1 MKTFEDFHIDLE
13 GRSGVEV
20 QTTCPQ
26 CSQSRKK
33 AKARC
38 LSVNTVDGVWLCHH
52 CDWRGSLKSG
62 EEAKSR
68 TPKRLVRPNYVKPSV
83 VAPVIRDWFA
93 QRGIPE
99 EIVARHGIGLQNA
112 YLPQLEDEV
121 PCLAFPYVRNGET
134 VNIKYRALDQKAFR
148 QVKDAEKVL
157 YGLDDLTK
165 DWAVIVEGE
174 LDKLALEAAGIPSA
188 VSVPDGA
195 PPARSKPSDTKFEYL
210 MNSASTLDG
219 LKKIILAVDSDAPG
233 KTLEAEL
240 ARRLGPERCWRV
252 AWPEGCKDANDVLM
266 IRGATALAS
275 CIQTA
280 KPYPLDGVFT
290 VADLAGD
297 VMQLYQ
303 EGLPAGVSTGWL
315 SVDPYYTVRP
325 GELTIVT
332 GIPSHGKS
340 QFLDALAVNLAREH
354 GWSIAMCSPENT
366 PVARHVAKLLEQY
379 SGWPF
384 HEGPT
389 RRLPSHELADA
400 LEWLHQHFVFIAPE
414 DSLTISGLLGIGK
427 TLVARHGIKGFVID
441 PWNEFD
447 HTRSSN
453 QTETEHISIA
463 LGQVRRFA
471 RAHGVHVWLVAHP
484 QKLYRKED
492 GSYPVPT
499 PYDISGSAH
508 WRNKAD
514 NCLTVWR
521 DQDSP
526 DEPVSL
532 YVQKIRFREV
542 GKVGRVAL
550 QFDRI
555 TGRYNE
561 LRPGA
566 LQVAYDGST
575 TSTRWSDAI

>member
-1 MKTFEDFHIDLE
+1 MKTFENFRINLE

-26 CSQSRKK
+26 CSQSRRK

-62 EEAKSR
+62 EEAKPR
-68 TPKRLVRPNYVKPSV
+68 ALKRLVRPTFVKPSV
-83 VAPVIRDWFA
+83 VPPAVRDWFA

-99 EIVARHGIGLQNA
+99 HIVARHGIALQNA
-112 YLPQLEDEV
+112 YLPQIEDEV

-134 VNIKYRALDQKAFR
+134 VNIKFRALDQKAFR

-165 DWAVIVEGE
+165 DWAIVVEGE
-174 LDKLALEAAGIPSA
+174 CDKLALEAAGIPNA

-195 PPARSKPSDTKFEYL
+195 PPAGSKPSDTKFEYL
-210 MNSASTLDG
+210 MNCASVLDG
-219 LKKIILAVDSDAPG
+219 LKKIILAVDGDAPG

-252 AWPEGCKDANDVLM
+252 TWPEGCKDANDVLLTQGTV
-266 IRGATALAS
+266 ILAN
-275 CIQTA
+275 CIEAA

-290 VADLAGD
+290 VSDLAGD

-315 SVDPYYTVRP
+315 SVDQYYTVRP

-340 QFLDALAVNLAREH
+340 QLLDALAVNLAREQ
-354 GWSIAMCSPENT
+354 GWSIAMCSPENL
-366 PVARHVAKLLEQY
+366 PVARHVAKLVEQY

-384 HEGPT
+384 REGPT
-389 RRLPSHELADA
+389 RRLPSHELTSA
-400 LEWLHQHFVFIAPE
+400 LEWLHQHVVFIAPE
-414 DSLTISGLLGIGK
+414 DSLTIPGLLAIGK

-453 QTETEHISIA
+453 QSETEHISIA

-521 DQDSP
+521 DQDQP
-526 DEPVSL
+526 EEPVKL

-542 GKVGRVAL
+542 GKVGVVSL

-555 TGRYNE
+555 TGRYTE
-561 LRPGA
+561 VVPEG
-566 LQVAYDGST
+566 Q
-575 TSTRWSDAI
+575 WSR